1 MTCNSGHSLRN
12 LDQLDE
18 RRNIHER
25 YVSVPNKFLL
35 TTLILEG
42 ISHAASKAKE
52 LVGWSDNA
60 I

>member
-1 MTCNSGHSLRN
+1 MKAETFIE
-12 LDQLDE
+12 DM
-18 RRNIHER
+18 
-25 YVSVPNKFLL
+25 SVFQTKFLL